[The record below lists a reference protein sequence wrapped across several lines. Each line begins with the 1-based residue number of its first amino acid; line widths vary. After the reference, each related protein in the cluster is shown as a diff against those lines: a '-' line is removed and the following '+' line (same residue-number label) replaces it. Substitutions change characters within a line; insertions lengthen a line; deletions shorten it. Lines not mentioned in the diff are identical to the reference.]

1 MQPISS
7 PWAETFES
15 FARSIRSRAIV
26 VAPFITEQPLQRF
39 ASLLNAN
46 NLPQINLLTNLKEE
60 SLLQSSIDSKELAQ
74 FCREIPTTTIRHLPG
89 LHAKAYV
96 ADEHT
101 AIITSGNFTNG
112 SLYRNYEYGIRV
124 DDADMV
130 RKIAEDLRDYG
141 NLGAVVS
148 LEELDNL
155 AKAAETLK
163 SKYSE
168 ALNSVRPNIK
178 QEFERE
184 LELTRESILEL
195 RGKPGETTNSI
206 FMRTILYLLKN
217 GPVATKELHPQIQ
230 NIHPDLCDD
239 NIDRVING
247 IRHGKRWKHLVRAAQ
262 KHLKDGG
269 MIELAG
275 RKWRLLQR

>member
-1 MQPISS
+1 MRPIPS

-26 VAPFITEQPLQRF
+26 VAPFITERPLQIF
-39 ASLLNAN
+39 ASLLDAN
-46 NLPQINLLTNLKEE
+46 SLPEINLLTNLKEE
-60 SLLQSSIDSKELAQ
+60 SLLQGSVDSKAIAQ
-74 FCREIPTTTIRHLPG
+74 FCREIPTTTVRHLPG

-101 AIITSGNFTNG
+101 AIITSGNLTNG

-124 DDADMV
+124 DDTEMV
-130 RKIAEDLRDYG
+130 RKIANDLREYG

-148 LEELDNL
+148 FEELDHL
-155 AKAAETLK
+155 AKVTETLRNK
-163 SKYSE
+163 HLE
-168 ALNSVRPNIK
+168 ALTSVRTDIK

-184 LELTRESILEL
+184 LELTRESILQL

-206 FMRTILYLLKN
+206 FMRTILYLLRN
-217 GPVATKELHPQIQ
+217 GPMVTAELHPRIQ

-239 NIDRVING
+239 SVDRVING
-247 IRHGKRWKHLVRAAQ
+247 IHHGKRWKHLVRAAQ
-262 KHLKDGG
+262 KHLKDRE
-269 MIELAG
+269 MIEYFG
-275 RKWRLLQR
+275 RKWRLIQ

>member
-7 PWAETFES
+7 PWATTFES
-15 FARSIRSRAIV
+15 FAKSIRSRGII
-26 VAPFITEQPLQRF
+26 VAPFITEQPLRRF

-46 NLPQINLLTNLKEE
+46 SLPQISLLTNLREE
-60 SLLQSSIDSKELAQ
+60 SLLQGSLDSKAIAQ
-74 FCREIPTTTIRHLPG
+74 FCQEIPTTTVRHLPG

-101 AIITSGNFTNG
+101 AIITSGNFTSG

-124 DDADMV
+124 DDTNIV
-130 RKIAEDLRDYG
+130 RKIADDLQEYG
-141 NLGAVVS
+141 NLGALVS
-148 LEELDNL
+148 YEELDHL
-155 AKAAETLK
+155 GKVAETLRNK
-163 SKYSE
+163 HSE
-168 ALNSVRPNIK
+168 ALNSVRIDVQ

-184 LELTRESILEL
+184 LEFTRDSILQL

-206 FMRTILYLLKN
+206 FMRTILYLLRE
-217 GPVATKELHPQIQ
+217 GPMATAEIHSHIQ

-247 IRHGKRWKHLVRAAQ
+247 IHHGKRWKHLVRAAQ
-262 KHLKDGG
+262 KHLKDRE
-269 MIELAG
+269 MIDRSG
-275 RKWRLLQR
+275 RKWHLIQ